1 MALPSTKNSVVIAI
15 EKKRS
20 GDKIYLY
27 IMTDNGDWIYLEYTR
42 GNIMIATNNAELAT
56 AVTNEA
62 TKMADEQF
70 IIRLGSEKAKDNF
83 LKKNDADP
91 DE

>member
-1 MALPSTKNSVVIAI
+1 
-15 EKKRS
+15 
-20 GDKIYLY
+20 
-27 IMTDNGDWIYLEYTR
+27 MTDGGDWIYLEYMR
-42 GNIMIATNNAELAT
+42 GNMMVASNNAELMAI
-56 AVTNEA
+56 VTTEA

-70 IIRLGSEKAKDNF
+70 ILRVGSEKAKDNF